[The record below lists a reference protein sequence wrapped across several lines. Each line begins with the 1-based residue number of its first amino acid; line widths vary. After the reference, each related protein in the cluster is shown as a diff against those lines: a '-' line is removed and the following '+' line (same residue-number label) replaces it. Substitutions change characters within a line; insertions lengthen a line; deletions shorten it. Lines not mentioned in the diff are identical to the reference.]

1 MSKDKNIYRKKNLVY
16 LGFMIP
22 GLIILIMF
30 WVVPMFGTILAFK
43 DYSHMDGIF
52 GSDWVGFKH
61 FLTFIKADN
70 FWSVILTTS
79 LYHTGEVL
87 VVNLAG
93 GAIFA
98 LILYEVRSKFANK
111 LYQTSMLLPYFLSM
125 TVIAYIVYLILNPT
139 DLGLLNSIRELLGME
154 RINVYSNAAAWPFIL
169 VGVFLW
175 KSVGMAS
182 LYLYAALLA
191 VDTELYEAAAL
202 DGANKFR
209 QIWHISIP
217 AMLPMMCMTMIT
229 QLGAI
234 MTSNFDLHYSVTMN
248 APALQ
253 DNAVNVLSVYIYKG
267 ITDGS
272 FGQTAAIGVFTAFVT
287 LVLTII
293 TNAVIKKISP
303 ENAMV

>member
-1 MSKDKNIYRKKNLVY
+1 MGKTKSASRKKNLIY
-16 LGFMIP
+16 LGFTIP
-22 GLIILIMF
+22 GLIFLIMF
-30 WVVPMFGTILAFK
+30 WVVPMFGTVLAFK
-43 DYSHMDGIF
+43 DYSHADGIF
-52 GSDWVGFKH
+52 GSAWVGFKH
-61 FLTFIKADN
+61 FLTFMQADN
-70 FWSVILTTS
+70 FWSVILTTA
-79 LYHTGEVL
+79 LYHIAEVL

-93 GAIFA
+93 GAILA
-98 LILYEVRSKFANK
+98 LILYEVRGKFANK

-125 TVIAYIVYLILNPT
+125 TVIAYVVYLVLNPT
-139 DLGLLNSIRELLGME
+139 DLGLLNSIRELIGLE
-154 RINVYSNAAAWPFIL
+154 RINVYSNATAWPFIL

-175 KSVGMAS
+175 KTVGMAS

-272 FGQTAAIGVFTAFVT
+272 FGQTAAIGVFTALVT
-287 LVLTII
+287 LILTFI

-303 ENAMV
+303 ENAMF